1 MIRIADQA
9 AGLRQR
15 RDSSSVVPLRRRM
28 FQGPAWTLAVT
39 SGKGGVGKTQIAANI
54 GVALA
59 SRGLQVLMLDAD
71 LGLASLDLALGLQPK
86 ADLQTVV
93 EGRAAIEDVAV
104 TGPMGLRL
112 LPACPGRYDMANLS
126 PSDRSRLI
134 QAVHSAA
141 EDYDV
146 LLIDTGAGIGS
157 NSVYFASAADEV
169 LLVTTPDPTALRDAY
184 AMAKVLH
191 RRASVDRI
199 KLVANQV
206 RSSLEGVELHSRID
220 TIVTRFLA
228 LELEFLGSVPWDNEV
243 MKGAR
248 AGRPHVL
255 AAPEAKASR
264 AVRGLAARLREQRR
278 MEVAC

>member
-1 MIRIADQA
+1 MIRVADQA
-9 AGLRQR
+9 AGLRAR

-59 SRGLQVLMLDAD
+59 ARGLQVLMLDAD

-86 ADLQTVV
+86 ADLRAVV
-93 EGRAAIEDVAV
+93 EGRAEVEDVAV
-104 TGPMGLRL
+104 QGPMGLRL
-112 LPACPGRYDMANLS
+112 LPACPGRYDMANLA
-126 PSDRSRLI
+126 PAERSRLI
-134 QAVHSAA
+134 QAVHRAA

-157 NSVYFASAADEV
+157 NSVYFASAADEI

-206 RSSLEGVELHSRID
+206 RSALEGAELHTRID
-220 TIVTRFLA
+220 AIVTRFLA
-228 LELEFLGSVPWDNEV
+228 LELEFLGSVPWDKEV
-243 MKGAR
+243 VKGAR

-255 AAPEAKASR
+255 AAPEAEASR